1 MKEFIDGLNEYA
13 GMFSLLA
20 VLAAV
25 IIPMI
30 VYWLERRDYKKSIR
44 NKLEASRENDIFPMP
59 MSESERERQRQIS
72 AWSKELK

>member
-13 GMFSLLA
+13 GLFSLLA

-30 VYWLERRDYKKSIR
+30 VYWLERRSYKKSIR
-44 NKLEASRENDIFPMP
+44 NKLEASKEHYVFP
-59 MSESERERQRQIS
+59 MSESEKERQRQIS

>member
-13 GMFSLLA
+13 GLFSLLA

-25 IIPMI
+25 IVPILL
-30 VYWLERRDYKKSIR
+30 YWLGRRDYKKTIR
-44 NKLEASRENDIFPMP
+44 NKLKAASENYIFP